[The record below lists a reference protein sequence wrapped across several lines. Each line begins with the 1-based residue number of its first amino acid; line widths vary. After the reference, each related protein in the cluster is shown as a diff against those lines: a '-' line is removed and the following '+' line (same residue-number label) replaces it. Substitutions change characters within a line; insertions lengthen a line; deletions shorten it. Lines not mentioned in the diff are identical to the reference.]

1 MKIVVYDGS
10 FDGFLTAV
18 FDYYNKLGK
27 IKIEKDTD
35 QLSFLESIYVKT
47 DPKKAERVIKSLK
60 DNISNRFFLD
70 VKRAFKSFHKNKD
83 TIIARLIKLAFI
95 KGVYVVNSANKYA
108 IAFRKML
115 KNYGS
120 EAHALKGLLR
130 FREIQDG
137 FLFAQYEANN
147 FVLEDLSKHFLKRMP
162 KEKFI
167 IYDKNRNKAFISIYG
182 NIEVVDI
189 VNLDIKD
196 SDEEEFFKSLWL
208 GFYDAIAIKE
218 RENKKLMISNM
229 PKRYWKYL
237 PEKNR
242 LK

>member
-1 MKIVVYDGS
+1 MKIIVYDGT
-10 FDGFLTAV
+10 FQGFLTVV
-18 FDYYNKLGK
+18 FDYYKKLGK

-47 DPKKAERVIKSLK
+47 DQTKAGRVEKSLRG
-60 DNISNRFFLD
+60 NISNSFFLD

-83 TIIARLIKLAFI
+83 TIIARLIKLVFI
-95 KGVYVVNSANKYA
+95 KEVYIINSANKYA
-108 IAFRKML
+108 IEFRKML
-115 KNYGS
+115 KNYDS

-137 FLFAQYEANN
+137 FLFAQYESNN
-147 FVLEDLSKHFLKRMP
+147 FILEDLSKHFLKRMP
-162 KEKFI
+162 REKFI
-167 IYDKNRNKAFISIYG
+167 IYDKNRNVAFVSIYG

-196 SDEEEFFKSLWL
+196 SDEEEFFKSLWV
-208 GFYDAIAIKE
+208 GFYDSVAIKE
-218 RENKKLMISNM
+218 RENKKLMTSNM

-237 PEKNR
+237 AEKNR

>member
-10 FDGFLTAV
+10 FEGFLTAV

-35 QLSFLESIYVKT
+35 QLSFLENIYVKT

-60 DNISNRFFLD
+60 ENISNSFFLY

-83 TIIARLIKLAFI
+83 TIIARLIKLVFI
-95 KGVYVVNSANKYA
+95 KGIYVINSANKYA

-130 FREIQDG
+130 LDRK
-137 FLFAQYEANN
+137 
-147 FVLEDLSKHFLKRMP
+147 S
-162 KEKFI
+162 
-167 IYDKNRNKAFISIYG
+167 
-182 NIEVVDI
+182 VV
-189 VNLDIKD
+189 
-196 SDEEEFFKSLWL
+196 
-208 GFYDAIAIKE
+208 
-218 RENKKLMISNM
+218 
-229 PKRYWKYL
+229 
-237 PEKNR
+237 
-242 LK
+242 